1 MLSQIPPINYSI
13 VAIAIFEIISFTI
26 FGIVLIRKFGKGQA
40 NIFFSMVFFVGM
52 IGVLAN
58 LMAKFSI
65 DFRELYVFFLLLFG
79 ISTLITYIFLF
90 AGFLVIAMGE
100 KNYHRKRGN
109 FFLSI
114 LIISVSIVFFSIPDG
129 IIFIEIPYGAINFQ
143 VSYNLG
149 IYFIVTLTIFTTS
162 TFYLIL
168 NSFNKISRREK
179 FRSIGLIFSSG
190 VYWAALTLI
199 ILIDMQVVEYGLM
212 STVLTMFAT
221 AVIILFLGL
230 FSKNPGQLS
239 ELKSL
244 EEYKL
249 SKKNKSK

>member
-1 MLSQIPPINYSI
+1 MLSQIPLINYGI
-13 VAIAIFEIISFTI
+13 VAVAVFEIISFTI
-26 FGIVLIRKFGKGQA
+26 FGAVLIKKFGKGLA

-52 IGVLAN
+52 IGVFAN
-58 LMAKFSI
+58 LMAKFLI
-65 DFRELYVFFLLLFG
+65 HLPEFYVLSLLFFG
-79 ISTLITYIFLF
+79 ISTLISYIFIF

-109 FFLSI
+109 LFLSF
-114 LIISVSIVFFSIPDG
+114 LIIGIIIAFFSIPDG

-143 VSYNLG
+143 VSYALG
-149 IYFIVTLTIFTTS
+149 FYFIITLTIFTTA

-168 NSFNKISRREK
+168 NSFTKISRREK
-179 FRSIGLIFSSG
+179 IRSIGLVFSSG

-199 ILIDMQVVEYGLM
+199 ILIDMQVIEYDLM
-212 STVLTMFAT
+212 GTVLTMFAIG
-221 AVIILFLGL
+221 VLILFLGL
-230 FSKNPGQLS
+230 FSKNPQQHS